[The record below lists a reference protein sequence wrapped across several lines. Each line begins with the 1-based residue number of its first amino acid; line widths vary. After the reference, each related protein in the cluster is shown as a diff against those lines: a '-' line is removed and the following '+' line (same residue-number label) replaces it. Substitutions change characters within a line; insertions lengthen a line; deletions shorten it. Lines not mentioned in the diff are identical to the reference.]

1 MSVSPTESCTS
12 SQRHRTVYDDLD
24 LAQRP
29 EDFRN
34 GIVSAVRVASA
45 RRYLGATIASRAALK
60 AAQYGVEW
68 EPVTLAPS
76 TLSDM
81 TQTFVA
87 CQKSGRPF
95 PVDTSWSSQ
104 DLFLTAAQQ
113 YAWRFL
119 RAVGQIEEGGGESF
133 PDQLE
138 LGLWCLAQLDVT
150 KTPPGSVVWR
160 LLHAETVGRLYV
172 RAISGR
178 TVTDSVTFALA
189 SLTLGVDE
197 AIADAVEAFAYDDS
211 AEESPSD
218 SGSPGE

>member
-1 MSVSPTESCTS
+1 MSVSPTASSTS
-12 SQRHRTVYDDLD
+12 SQRHRTIYDDLD

-34 GIVSAVRVASA
+34 GIVPTVRVASA

-60 AAQYGVEW
+60 AAQYGVGW

-81 TQTFVA
+81 TETFVA
-87 CQKSGRPF
+87 CQEGGRPF

-119 RAVGQIEEGGGESF
+119 QAIGQIEEGGGESF

-138 LGLWCLAQLDVT
+138 LGLWCLAQLDAT
-150 KTPPGSVVWR
+150 RTPPGSVVWR
-160 LLHAETVGRLYV
+160 LLHAETVGQLYV
-172 RAISGR
+172 RAISGQA
-178 TVTDSVTFALA
+178 VTDSVKFALA
-189 SLTLGVDE
+189 SLTLGIDE
-197 AIADAVEAFAYDDS
+197 AIADAVEAFAHDDD
-211 AEESPSD
+211 AEESS
-218 SGSPGE
+218 SHGGSPR